1 MHTIPLKSQPYT
13 IKDRTNLSRVL
24 SEATKDLFDHVEMLN
39 LQGSGFSMTQALSVD
54 IQISRVLGVRHGCQ
68 MIPFSK
74 TQRAIKSI
82 RSHQHLVQLENT
94 GDNCFLASVA
104 YHFIKDTCPTP
115 LDASCDDYSKFYST
129 LNLEGITFNES
140 VDLSQ
145 MKAFV
150 RQNPSLDINLNILA
164 MDKQTVY
171 AYATGIG
178 RSSAKNNINL
188 LSIPLTSPDEPC
200 EGMKIIYTHLVPIN
214 NIERF
219 LTHIYQKKDGARQ
232 ETYYYRKYWC
242 MKCLEGYNSK
252 AGLEEHKYLC
262 SNKKSQV
269 YTFFL
274 LHIAC
279 DISLCFLFF
288 VCIQVDRLPQE
299 GDTLF
304 FKNYLNRFPK
314 SIIGCKYQLI
324 HFFVK
329 KVIFYILFF
338 SDYDF
343 ETAQIPNKDNPEV
356 KVHKPIQ
363 YR

>member
-129 LNLEGITFNES
+129 LNLQGITFNES

-269 YTFFL
+269 YTFFCCI
-274 LHIAC
+274 LHATY
-279 DISLCFLFF
+279 LYVFFFF

-299 GDTLF
+299 GDKLF

-314 SIIGCKYQLI
+314 SIIGCKY
-324 HFFVK
+324 
-329 KVIFYILFF
+329 
-338 SDYDF
+338 
-343 ETAQIPNKDNPEV
+343 
-356 KVHKPIQ
+356 
-363 YR
+363 

>member
-129 LNLEGITFNES
+129 LNLEGITFNEP

-232 ETYYYRKYWC
+232 ETYYFRKYWC

-299 GDTLF
+299 GDKLF

>member
-1 MHTIPLKSQPYT
+1 M
-13 IKDRTNLSRVL
+13 
-24 SEATKDLFDHVEMLN
+24 
-39 LQGSGFSMTQALSVD
+39 
-54 IQISRVLGVRHGCQ
+54 
-68 MIPFSK
+68 
-74 TQRAIKSI
+74 
-82 RSHQHLVQLENT
+82 QLENT

-232 ETYYYRKYWC
+232 ETYYFRKYWC

-288 VCIQVDRLPQE
+288 LSAYRWIVYHRKE
-299 GDTLF
+299 TH
-304 FKNYLNRFPK
+304 Y
-314 SIIGCKYQLI
+314 
-324 HFFVK
+324 
-329 KVIFYILFF
+329 F
-338 SDYDF
+338 SKI
-343 ETAQIPNKDNPEV
+343 T
-356 KVHKPIQ
+356 
-363 YR
+363 

>member
-1 MHTIPLKSQPYT
+1 MHTVPLKSQPYT

-232 ETYYYRKYWC
+232 ETYYFRKYWC

-299 GDTLF
+299 GDKLF

>member
-232 ETYYYRKYWC
+232 ETYYFRKYWC

-299 GDTLF
+299 GDKLF

>member
-24 SEATKDLFDHVEMLN
+24 SEATTDLYDHVEMLN

-232 ETYYYRKYWC
+232 ETYYFRKYWC

-299 GDTLF
+299 GDALF

-314 SIIGCKYQLI
+314 SIIGCKY
-324 HFFVK
+324 
-329 KVIFYILFF
+329 
-338 SDYDF
+338 
-343 ETAQIPNKDNPEV
+343 
-356 KVHKPIQ
+356 
-363 YR
+363 

>member
-24 SEATKDLFDHVEMLN
+24 SEATRDLFEHVEMLN

-232 ETYYYRKYWC
+232 ETYYFRKYWC

>member
-129 LNLEGITFNES
+129 LNLQGITFNES

-232 ETYYYRKYWC
+232 ETYYFRKYWC

>member
-129 LNLEGITFNES
+129 LNLEGITFNEP

-232 ETYYYRKYWC
+232 ETYYFRKYWC

>member
-129 LNLEGITFNES
+129 LNLEGITFNEP